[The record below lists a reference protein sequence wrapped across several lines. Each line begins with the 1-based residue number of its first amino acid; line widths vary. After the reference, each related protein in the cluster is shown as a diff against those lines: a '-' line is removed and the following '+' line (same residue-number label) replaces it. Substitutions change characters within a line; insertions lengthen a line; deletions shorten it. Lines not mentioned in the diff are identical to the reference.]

1 MEEEWHRSPR
11 DGKREQVALDDA
23 SDSSG
28 LPEMPEMPESPGVMA
43 SSISE
48 SLDRMQLHDD
58 YSGYE
63 DRFRSDTF
71 DWPRSSLA
79 LAPIGEEPA
88 TEWAVQVSSEIAEI
102 AKKHS
107 SGCGTCDS
115 EEIADAPRETGEEG
129 KEEQGDARASLDFTH
144 CHQDSAADE
153 PTTRLGAFSS
163 PEVLALIAGL
173 VQQVQRVEQDLHAHL
188 DTQLTSLSLREELE
202 RRELGRLF
210 ADALDMER
218 KVRVQKMA
226 ELHKSVANSNRSDD
240 FTPTA
245 PYDMSENSRRALADK
260 LAECAR
266 MEVDRMVTNARQEW
280 DTFAGS
286 LVQLRGRILEDVTE
300 RHAQAALDLAERH
313 LEASRAL
320 DARAGELAELQARMV
335 NGGAIADSSSAGT
348 GLRRSSCQ
356 HSQGEMRKP
365 IREESRQPQL
375 SSIRGTT
382 SPGCKE
388 PPTLHRLATSGPIR
402 TSLHGAGSI
411 GASRSCDDRS
421 NRNSPDGCRK
431 VMGGA

>member
-1 MEEEWHRSPR
+1 MEDEWHKSPR

-28 LPEMPEMPESPGVMA
+28 LPEMPDMPESPCMA
-43 SSISE
+43 AGSISE
-48 SLDRMQLHDD
+48 SLDRMQLHDN
-58 YSGYE
+58 YAGYD
-63 DRFRSDTF
+63 DRFHTDTF

-88 TEWAVQVSSEIAEI
+88 TEWAIQVSSEIAEI

-107 SGCGTCDS
+107 SGCGACDS
-115 EEIADAPRETGEEG
+115 QEIADAPREEGEGGEE
-129 KEEQGDARASLDFTH
+129 EEEARASLDFTH

-153 PTTRLGAFSS
+153 PTPRPGACNSS
-163 PEVLALIAGL
+163 LEASQLQEVLALIAAL
-173 VQQVQRVEQDLHAHL
+173 VQQVQRVEQELHAHL

-202 RRELGRLF
+202 RRELGHLF
-210 ADALDMER
+210 AEALDMER
-218 KVRVQKMA
+218 KVRMQKMA
-226 ELHKSVANSNRSDD
+226 ELHKSVANSNRSDNVIS
-240 FTPTA
+240 TA
-245 PYDMSENSRRALADK
+245 PYDMSDNTRRAMADQ
-260 LAECAR
+260 LAESAR
-266 MEVDRMVTNARQEW
+266 MEVDRMVANARQEW

-382 SPGCKE
+382 SPGCK
-388 PPTLHRLATSGPIR
+388 ATSGPIR

-411 GASRSCDDRS
+411 GASRSCDDR
-421 NRNSPDGCRK
+421 CRK

>member
-1 MEEEWHRSPR
+1 MEEEWHKSPR

-43 SSISE
+43 VGISE
-48 SLDRMQLHDD
+48 SLDNMQRHDDD
-58 YSGYE
+58 YSGYD
-63 DRFRSDTF
+63 DRYRTDTF
-71 DWPRSSLA
+71 DWPRSSLT

-107 SGCGTCDS
+107 SACGPCDS
-115 EEIADAPRETGEEG
+115 HEMSDAPRVEQEEGEE
-129 KEEQGDARASLDFTH
+129 EEARASLDFMH
-144 CHQDSAADE
+144 CHQDCAGDE
-153 PTTRLGAFSS
+153 ATTRLSGCTSHEASELQ
-163 PEVLALIAGL
+163 EVLALIAGL

-226 ELHKSVANSNRSDD
+226 ELHKSVANSSRSDD
-240 FTPTA
+240 VTPTT
-245 PYDMSENSRRALADK
+245 PCDMTENTRRALADQ
-260 LAECAR
+260 LAESAK
-266 MEVDRMVTNARQEW
+266 MEVDRMVANARQEW

-320 DARAGELAELQARMV
+320 DARAGELAELQARLA
-335 NGGAIADSSSAGT
+335 NGAIADSSSAGT
-348 GLRRSSCQ
+348 AIGRQSCQ
-356 HSQGEMRKP
+356 HSQGEMRRP
-365 IREESRQPQL
+365 VREDSRQPQL
-375 SSIRGTT
+375 SSIRGTN

-388 PPTLHRLATSGPIR
+388 IKELPTLQRQAASGTIR
-402 TSLHGAGSI
+402 TPLHASGST
-411 GASRSCDDRS
+411 GPSRSCDDR
-421 NRNSPDGCRK
+421 CRR